1 MRFDLED
8 ICHWTKS
15 IEPASLQANH
25 GSDIAGLIPI
35 LKKIVLAANLQ
46 GVTRR
51 AVLCAEGVCH
61 IKSSMG
67 FDSGK
72 RVCQFSIPAFIL
84 RVSGYAI
91 LIHVEGVFRLG
102 LRI

>member
-1 MRFDLED
+1 MD
-8 ICHWTKS
+8 
-15 IEPASLQANH
+15 PASLQVNNE
-25 GSDIAGLIPI
+25 SNTTGLIPI
-35 LKKIVLAANLQ
+35 LKEILLAANLQ

-72 RVCQFSIPAFIL
+72 RACHLDIPAFIL
-84 RVSGYAI
+84 RVAGYPI

>member
-1 MRFDLED
+1 MN
-8 ICHWTKS
+8 
-15 IEPASLQANH
+15 PASLQANY
-25 GSDIAGLIPI
+25 GSDATGLIPI
-35 LKKIVLAANLQ
+35 LKKILLAANAQ

-72 RVCQFSIPAFIL
+72 RVCHLDIPAFIL
-84 RVSGYAI
+84 KVAGYSI
-91 LIHVEGVFRLG
+91 LIHVETGVQVGVADIGTSRW
-102 LRI
+102 R